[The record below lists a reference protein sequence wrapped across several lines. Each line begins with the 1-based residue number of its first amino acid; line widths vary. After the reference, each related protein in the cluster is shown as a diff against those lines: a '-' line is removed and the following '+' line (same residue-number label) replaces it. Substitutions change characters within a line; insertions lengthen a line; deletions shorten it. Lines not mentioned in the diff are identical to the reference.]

1 MAVRKSLSGGCLCGA
16 VRFKVNGALRDVAV
30 CHCGQ
35 CRKFHGHVGA
45 YTNAKTKDVS
55 LTADSGLTW
64 FTSSKSA
71 RRGFCRVCGSS
82 LFWQRLGGDTIS
94 IAAGTLEGPTG
105 LKTTR
110 QIFTATRHRGDY
122 YELDEHLETYPGT
135 MSG

>member
-1 MAVRKSLSGGCLCGA
+1 MAARKPLTGGCLCGT
-16 VRFKVNGALRDVAV
+16 VRFKVGGALRDVVV

-45 YTNAKTKDVS
+45 YTSAKVKDVT
-55 LTADSGLTW
+55 LPADSGLTW
-64 FTSSKSA
+64 FTSSKTA

-94 IAAGTLEGPTG
+94 IAAGTLDVPTG
-105 LKTTR
+105 LATTR
-110 QIFTATRHRGDY
+110 QIFAHPRHRGDY
-122 YELDEHLETYPGT
+122 YVLDERLETFPGT